1 MEKVKIKILG
11 VNLFPMMRK
20 FMQMKSESS
29 RKETVLK
36 QAVSSFKK
44 PILDP
49 YDCTGDNPYNITEI
63 VKDIWQVG
71 YKQENTLVTRPEV
84 KKLMKLFGMGYPD
97 EAYKAKCLEAAKAY
111 GEAAVEQ
118 VKDDLKT
125 IVAWMDKPT
134 YSKEEVFTVDAYKL
148 NMFVVKLKSGN
159 LMLYSPVKIHK
170 DAPELIYSWLES
182 LG

>member
-1 MEKVKIKILG
+1 MLG
-11 VNLFPMMRK
+11 QNNHMIFEL
-20 FMQMKSESS
+20 
-29 RKETVLK
+29 

-49 YDCTGDNPYNITEI
+49 YDCTGDNPYTITEI
-63 VKDIWQVG
+63 VKDKIWQVA

-170 DAPELIYSWLES
+170 DAPELLYSWLES